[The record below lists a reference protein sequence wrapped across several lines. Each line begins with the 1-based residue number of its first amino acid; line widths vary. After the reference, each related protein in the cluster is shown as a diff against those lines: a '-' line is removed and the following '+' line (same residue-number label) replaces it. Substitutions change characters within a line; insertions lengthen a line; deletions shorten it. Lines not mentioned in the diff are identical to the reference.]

1 MRIQKENQVI
11 YVFVNKQ
18 KKTFF
23 ITHGTEKTLR
33 ETYRHHI
40 KMRRNLSA
48 KFISNCGSI
57 RPCLFVLECINPEEK
72 INLMLIWLRILREN
86 GFESSNHPNL
96 IEMSEDLYF
105 DNKIAYEK
113 RKDIDLT
120 SIFSCEKCLV
130 PFLKK
135 TPCANNPA
143 LEKQN
148 KPIVATS
155 HPVDD
160 SRTQINL
167 RLSTKEHEHIRK
179 MAKEHSIPMNHY
191 VKNAAMHPNIIHVDY
206 SDIAEHT
213 EQIKKIRT
221 AINRHIFTIEA
232 MGSYHPRDIEAI
244 LYLME
249 DALTSQK
256 ELVKKVKKRL
266 R

>member
-11 YVFVNKQ
+11 YALVNKQ

-57 RPCLFVLECINPEEK
+57 RPCLFVLERINPEEK

-96 IEMSEDLYF
+96 IEMSENLYF

-148 KPIVATS
+148 KPIAATS

-191 VKNAAMHPNIIHVDY
+191 IVSVICTVSTESPMIHAETIPPIPGSMTPSQSFLSGRSSLNTKLHIRRQVAFSGAKSSDAA
-206 SDIAEHT
+206 
-213 EQIKKIRT
+213 
-221 AINRHIFTIEA
+221 
-232 MGSYHPRDIEAI
+232 
-244 LYLME
+244 
-249 DALTSQK
+249 
-256 ELVKKVKKRL
+256 
-266 R
+266 